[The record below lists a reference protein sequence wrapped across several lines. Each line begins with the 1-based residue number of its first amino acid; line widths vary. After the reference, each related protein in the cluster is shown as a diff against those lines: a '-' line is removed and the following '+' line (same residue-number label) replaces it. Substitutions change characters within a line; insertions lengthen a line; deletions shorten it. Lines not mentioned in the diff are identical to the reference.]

1 MSISEALK
9 LPRGL
14 GPRELWSLS
23 KAAVLAWRDDHAR
36 SVGAAL
42 SYYTLFS
49 IGPLLLIVISIAGLV
64 FGDDAARGQ
73 IYATLNDFLGEE
85 GAVAIEGLLKSVSL
99 SGKSG
104 LGLLVGAV
112 LLMFGATRVFIE
124 LQEALE
130 RIWELPVTKDGAGW
144 AMVRQRL
151 ASFGMV
157 LAIGF
162 LLMVSLV
169 ANAGLSALGRWW
181 APLFG
186 GWEAV
191 LQAVNFIVGL
201 ALTTVVFALIY
212 KLMPRVRIAWRDVW
226 VGAAVTA
233 LLFSVGK
240 FLIGLYIGK
249 SGVTSGFGAAASV
262 VALLVWVY
270 WSAQI
275 FLIGAEFTWVWAHR
289 VGSRR
294 GLGRGRPVVASSGL
308 PNAGDR
314 MDEEER

>member
-1 MSISEALK
+1 M
-9 LPRGL
+9 
-14 GPRELWSLS
+14 
-23 KAAVLAWRDDHAR
+23 AWREDHAR

-64 FGDDAARGQ
+64 FGDEAARGQ
-73 IYATLNDFLGEE
+73 IFATLNDFLGDE
-85 GAVAIEGLLKSVSL
+85 GAVAIEGLVESVSL
-99 SGKSG
+99 GGKSG
-104 LGLLVGAV
+104 LGLAIGGA

-130 RIWELPVTKDGAGW
+130 RIWELPVTKDGGGW
-144 AMVRQRL
+144 ALVRQRI

-162 LLMVSLV
+162 LLMVSLL
-169 ANAGLSALGRWW
+169 ANAALAALGSWW

-186 GWEAV
+186 GWEVA
-191 LQAVNFIVGL
+191 LQAVNFLLGL
-201 ALTTVVFALIY
+201 ALTATVFALIY

-226 VGAAVTA
+226 VGAFVTA
-233 LLFSVGK
+233 VLFSIGK
-240 FLIGLYIGK
+240 LLIGLYIGK
-249 SGVTSGFGAAASV
+249 SGVASGFGAAASV

-289 VGSRR
+289 LGSRR
-294 GLGRGRPVVASSGL
+294 GMASSG
-308 PNAGDR
+308 PSVDEGR
-314 MDEEER
+314 MTDKER

>member
-1 MSISEALK
+1 VSISEALE
-9 LPRGL
+9 LPRGF

-104 LGLLVGAV
+104 IGLLVGAV

-144 AMVRQRL
+144 SLVRQRI

-162 LLMVSLV
+162 LLMVSLI
-169 ANAGLSALGRWW
+169 ANAGVSALGRWW

-186 GWEAV
+186 GWEVV

-294 GLGRGRPVVASSGL
+294 GLRPGQPVVASSGL

-314 MDEEER
+314 MDEEKR

>member
-1 MSISEALK
+1 VSLAETLR
-9 LPRGL
+9 LPPGL
-14 GPRELWSLS
+14 GLRTFVSLF

-64 FGDDAARGQ
+64 FGEQAARGE
-73 IYATLNDFLGEE
+73 IFSTLRDFLGPE

-104 LGLLVGAV
+104 LGLAVGAV

-144 AMVRQRL
+144 SLVRQRL

-157 LAIGF
+157 LGIGF

-169 ANAGLSALGRWW
+169 ANAALAALGRWW

-186 GWEAV
+186 GWEV
-191 LQAVNFIVGL
+191 LLQAVNFLIGL
-201 ALTTVVFALIY
+201 ALATTVFALIY

-226 VGAAVTA
+226 IGAAVTA
-233 LLFSVGK
+233 VLFSIGK
-240 FLIGLYIGK
+240 LLIGLYIGK
-249 SGVTSGFGAAASV
+249 SGVASGFGAAASV

-275 FLIGAEFTWVWAHR
+275 FLIGAEFTWVYANR
-289 VGSRR
+289 LGSRR
-294 GLGRGRPVVASSGL
+294 PSPLGTPIAGGRT
-308 PNAGDR
+308 N
-314 MDEEER
+314 ENER

>member
-1 MSISEALK
+1 M
-9 LPRGL
+9 
-14 GPRELWSLS
+14 
-23 KAAVLAWRDDHAR
+23 AWREDHAR

-64 FGDDAARGQ
+64 FGDEAARGQ
-73 IYATLNDFLGEE
+73 IFATLNDFLGDE
-85 GAVAIEGLLKSVSL
+85 GAVAIEGLVESVSL
-99 SGKSG
+99 GGKSG
-104 LGLLVGAV
+104 LGLAIGGA

-130 RIWELPVTKDGAGW
+130 RIWELPVTKDGGGW
-144 AMVRQRL
+144 ALVRQRI

-162 LLMVSLV
+162 LLMVSLL
-169 ANAGLSALGRWW
+169 ANAALAALGSWW

-186 GWEAV
+186 GWEVA
-191 LQAVNFIVGL
+191 LQAVNFLLGL
-201 ALTTVVFALIY
+201 ALTATVFALIY

-226 VGAAVTA
+226 VGAFVTA
-233 LLFSVGK
+233 VLFSIGK
-240 FLIGLYIGK
+240 LLIGLYIGK
-249 SGVTSGFGAAASV
+249 SGVASGFGAAASV

-289 VGSRR
+289 RLVQRRLRIRAGGQDTGSHH
-294 GLGRGRPVVASSGL
+294 AQ
-308 PNAGDR
+308 
-314 MDEEER
+314 

>member
-1 MSISEALK
+1 MNVAQTLR
-9 LPRGL
+9 LPRGF
-14 GPRELWSLS
+14 GWRTLWSLC

-49 IGPLLLIVISIAGLV
+49 IGPLLLIVISIAGVV
-64 FGDDAARGQ
+64 FGDEAARGQ
-73 IYATLNDFLGEE
+73 IFATLNDFLGDE
-85 GAVAIEGLLKSVSL
+85 GAVAIEGLVESVSL
-99 SGKSG
+99 GGKSG
-104 LGLLVGAV
+104 IGLAIGGA

-130 RIWELPVTKDGAGW
+130 RIWELPVTKDGGGW
-144 AMVRQRL
+144 ALVRQRV

-162 LLMVSLV
+162 LLMVSLL
-169 ANAGLSALGRWW
+169 ANAALAALGRWW

-186 GWEAV
+186 GWEVA
-191 LQAVNFIVGL
+191 LQVVNFLLGL
-201 ALTTVVFALIY
+201 GLTATVFALIY
-212 KLMPRVRIAWRDVW
+212 KFMPRVRIAWRDVW
-226 VGAAVTA
+226 VGAFVTA
-233 LLFSVGK
+233 VLFSIGK
-240 FLIGLYIGK
+240 LLIGLYIGK

-289 VGSRR
+289 LGSRQ
-294 GLGRGRPVVASSGL
+294 GMASSAPSVDEG
-308 PNAGDR
+308 R
-314 MDEEER
+314 MNEEER